1 MIRHLVHL
9 RFDDDVAEAEKQ
21 GIYRDLAKLGDHI
34 DGILDFQSRRNVSVE
49 TDLVR
54 DFLDVFWFDFRNAA
68 VRDAYLDDPTHQQI
82 GRRIVA
88 KTVGGPDG
96 VFVCDIEI

>member
-9 RFDDDVAEAEKQ
+9 RFESGVSEAEKSALYKELE
-21 GIYRDLAKLGDHI
+21 GLKGHI

-54 DFLDVFWFDFRNAA
+54 DFNDMFWFDFRDAD
-68 VRDAYLDDPTHQQI
+68 VRDVYLVDPTHQEI
-82 GRRIVA
+82 GGRIVA

-96 VFVCDIEI
+96 VFVCDIEV

>member
-9 RFDDDVAEAEKQ
+9 RFESDVSEAEKSTLYKELE
-21 GIYRDLAKLGDHI
+21 GLKDHI

-54 DFLDVFWFDFRNAA
+54 DFNDMFWFDFRDAD
-68 VRDAYLDDPTHQQI
+68 VRDVYLVDPTHQEI
-82 GRRIVA
+82 GGRIVA

-96 VFVCDIEI
+96 VFVCDIEV

>member
-9 RFDDDVAEAEKQ
+9 RFEDNVSGDEKAKLYQ
-21 GIYRDLAKLGDHI
+21 DLAGLSGHI
-34 DGILDFQSRRNVSVE
+34 DGILDFQSRSNVSVE

-54 DFLDVFWFDFRNAA
+54 GFNDMFWFDFRDAS
-68 VRDAYLDDPTHQQI
+68 VRDAYLVDPTHQEI
-82 GRRIVA
+82 GGRIVA

-96 VFVCDIEI
+96 VFVCDIEV